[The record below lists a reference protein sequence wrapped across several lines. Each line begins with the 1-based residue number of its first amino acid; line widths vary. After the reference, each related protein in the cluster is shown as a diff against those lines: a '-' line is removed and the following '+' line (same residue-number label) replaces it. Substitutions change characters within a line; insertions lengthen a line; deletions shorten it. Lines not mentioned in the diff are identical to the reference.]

1 MDPSEDQLRQ
11 RHIRAVAS
19 LLQARGDVEG
29 ALPGFHGDRYAS
41 ATLALRPAPS
51 AAEEQERQEE
61 LRRQR
66 CSSCG
71 LVSVPGWTSSVRI
84 ASDKPGR
91 RRRRGRQN
99 TLETTCAC
107 GWRMLRPGSDAGTKH
122 RFKRRKLSTVVSTST
137 LGAPFVPLDMSADPL
152 DVPTAAQ
159 ASQEDSEPVPYTS
172 KEPIPSAAMHTQSYS
187 MVPRHESP
195 VSGKDRAQTAS
206 PTFASAAHSPGPGQL
221 HQPETSILGK
231 GSSLRLDRVPH
242 QKQSSVT
249 SGPAHPLPARTAC
262 SAPTPPAALAQPPK
276 KKRTKRDGLQA
287 MLAARKEAEA
297 VKEKGSVGSLGLGNF
312 LQGL

>member
-1 MDPSEDQLRQ
+1 MDPSENQLRQ

-19 LLQARGDVEG
+19 LLQARGDGKG

-41 ATLALRPAPS
+41 ATLAPRPARS
-51 AAEEQERQEE
+51 AAEEQERHEE

-66 CSSCG
+66 CSNCG
-71 LVSVPGWTSSVRI
+71 LASVPGWTSSVRV
-84 ASDKPGR
+84 ASGKPGR

-122 RFKRRKLSTVVSTST
+122 RFKRRKLSTVVDASAFR
-137 LGAPFVPLDMSADPL
+137 APDVPLDISVDFVE
-152 DVPTAAQ
+152 VPTDAR
-159 ASQEDSEPVPYTS
+159 ASQEDSQPVSDTS
-172 KEPIPSAAMHTQSYS
+172 KEARPSAAMHTQSCS
-187 MVPRHESP
+187 MAPRRESP
-195 VSGKDRAQTAS
+195 ISEKGRAQTAS
-206 PTFASAAHSPGPGQL
+206 PTSAPTAHSPGPGQL
-221 HQPETSILGK
+221 HQPGISNLGK
-231 GSSLRLDRVPH
+231 GSSLRVDRAPH
-242 QKQSSVT
+242 QKQSSIT
-249 SGPAHPLPARTAC
+249 SGPARPLPARTA
-262 SAPTPPAALAQPPK
+262 SPAPTPPAALAQPPK

-297 VKEKGSVGSLGLGNF
+297 VKEKGSIGSLGLGNF